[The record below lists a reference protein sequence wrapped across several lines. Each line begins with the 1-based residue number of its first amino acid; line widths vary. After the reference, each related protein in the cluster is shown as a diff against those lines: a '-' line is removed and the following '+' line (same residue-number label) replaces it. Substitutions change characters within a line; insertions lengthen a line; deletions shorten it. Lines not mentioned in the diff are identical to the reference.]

1 MTRSRYVIAILL
13 QSFGVILKNKR
24 LTDASYEIH
33 LMQDGEE
40 ILGAYCWPNIEDIEE
55 LSMEYW
61 NLRKLKQEETTLS
74 EKVSNANKTLSNVQ
88 NERASLADLSKGSG
102 QELSQKRERLFEKIE
117 GLNIKRD
124 DLLAEAQQTK
134 RRHSALKMQVQVLKE
149 EDSGNQEKINDCRES
164 LTDLR
169 IQFTKSK
176 EHLVEINDKVD
187 SLKDK
192 LSKLQEKIDDKL
204 KGSKEETTESFTQI
218 SKANRDITK
227 YQAELGVLR
236 EEQAKYFRGIGS
248 FLRINSKREDCKAAC
263 KNQRGLLE
271 QTRLLSLSVDWNRH
285 LAERVTK

>member
-74 EKVSNANKTLSNVQ
+74 EKVSNSSKTLSNVQ

-134 RRHSALKMQVQVLKE
+134 RKHSALKMQVQVLKE

-271 QTRLLSLSVDWNRH
+271 QTRLLSQSVDWNRH

>member
-74 EKVSNANKTLSNVQ
+74 EKVFNANKTLSNVQ

-117 GLNIKRD
+117 ALNIKRD

-134 RRHSALKMQVQVLKE
+134 RKHSALKMQVQVLKE

-204 KGSKEETTESFTQI
+204 KGSKEETTESFTQM

-271 QTRLLSLSVDWNRH
+271 QTRLLSQSVDWNRH
-285 LAERVTK
+285 LAERGTK

>member
-74 EKVSNANKTLSNVQ
+74 EKVSNSSKTLSNVQ

-117 GLNIKRD
+117 ALNIKRD

-134 RRHSALKMQVQVLKE
+134 RKHSALKMQVQVLKE

-271 QTRLLSLSVDWNRH
+271 QTRLLSQSVDWNRH
-285 LAERVTK
+285 LAERGTK

>member
-1 MTRSRYVIAILL
+1 
-13 QSFGVILKNKR
+13 
-24 LTDASYEIH
+24 
-33 LMQDGEE
+33 MQDGEE

-61 NLRKLKQEETTLS
+61 NLRKLKQEETTIS
-74 EKVSNANKTLSNVQ
+74 EKVSNSNKTLSNVQ

-271 QTRLLSLSVDWNRH
+271 QTRLLSQSVDWNRH

>member
-1 MTRSRYVIAILL
+1 
-13 QSFGVILKNKR
+13 
-24 LTDASYEIH
+24 
-33 LMQDGEE
+33 MQDGEE

-74 EKVSNANKTLSNVQ
+74 EKVSNSSKTLSNVQ

-117 GLNIKRD
+117 DLNIKRD

-134 RRHSALKMQVQVLKE
+134 RKHSALKMQVQVLKE
-149 EDSGNQEKINDCRES
+149 EGSGNQEKINDCRES

-271 QTRLLSLSVDWNRH
+271 QTRLLSQSIDWNRH

>member
-61 NLRKLKQEETTLS
+61 NLRKLKQEETTIS
-74 EKVSNANKTLSNVQ
+74 EKVSNSNKTLSNVQ

-117 GLNIKRD
+117 ALNIKRD

-134 RRHSALKMQVQVLKE
+134 RKHSALKMQVQVLKE

-271 QTRLLSLSVDWNRH
+271 QTRLLSQSVDWNRH
-285 LAERVTK
+285 LAERGTK

>member
-117 GLNIKRD
+117 ALNIKRD

-134 RRHSALKMQVQVLKE
+134 RKHSALKMQVQVLKE

-271 QTRLLSLSVDWNRH
+271 QTRLLSQSVDWNRH
-285 LAERVTK
+285 LAERGTK

>member
-61 NLRKLKQEETTLS
+61 NLRKLKQEETTIS
-74 EKVSNANKTLSNVQ
+74 GKVSNSNKTLSNVQ

-117 GLNIKRD
+117 ALNIKRD

-134 RRHSALKMQVQVLKE
+134 RKHSALKMQVQVLKE

-271 QTRLLSLSVDWNRH
+271 QTRLLSQSVDWNRH
-285 LAERVTK
+285 LAERGTK

>member
-1 MTRSRYVIAILL
+1 
-13 QSFGVILKNKR
+13 
-24 LTDASYEIH
+24 
-33 LMQDGEE
+33 MQDGEE

-61 NLRKLKQEETTLS
+61 NLRKLKQEETTIS
-74 EKVSNANKTLSNVQ
+74 GKVSNSNKTLSNVQ

-117 GLNIKRD
+117 ALNIKRD

-134 RRHSALKMQVQVLKE
+134 RKHSALKMQVQVLKE

-271 QTRLLSLSVDWNRH
+271 QTRLLSQSVDWNRH